1 MAAAGRQ
8 RRFNESADVS
18 SAWGRIH
25 AARFSWS
32 MGREDDRMH
41 IVMLSLMV
49 ALVVCV
55 LLLVAFALF
64 TLTPFARRIQENEQR
79 HHPRFS

>member
-1 MAAAGRQ
+1 
-8 RRFNESADVS
+8 
-18 SAWGRIH
+18 
-25 AARFSWS
+25 
-32 MGREDDRMH
+32 MH

-49 ALVVCV
+49 ALAVCV

-79 HHPRFS
+79 HRPRFS

>member
-1 MAAAGRQ
+1 LAVAGSR
-8 RRFNESADVS
+8 RRFSESADVS
-18 SAWGRIH
+18 SASGRIH

-32 MGREDDRMH
+32 MGRKEGRMH

-49 ALVVCV
+49 ALAVCV

-64 TLTPFARRIQENEQR
+64 TLTPFARRIQQNEQR
-79 HHPRFS
+79 HRPRFS